1 MSQPCNLPQSEPS
14 EESAWR
20 AWGIGQ
26 PDSWGKDKDVD
37 PAESM
42 NTISHASH
50 RTAAI
55 LNTAPEARG
64 WRDTPRLPRFSE
76 MSLSVALSITL
87 ALLLGMGP
95 LNVLAQTGPS
105 ALSATAASPQ
115 DPEAA
120 GSLAGQVADASGA
133 LIPGARVRFRATGKQ
148 RDRDTLANEEGSFA
162 VRGVAAG
169 EYTLLVTAPGF
180 TDFRSLPFTL
190 RAGEDRRL
198 DPVTLAIPANHA
210 DAYVTLSRREI
221 AGAELHAAEQQR
233 IVGFPDFYTSF
244 VWNAAPM
251 DARQKLSLGLHA
263 TTDRMA
269 FVTAGIVASGEQI
282 KNTFPEF
289 GGGAAGFGKRYGAA
303 YADGFT
309 GKIIGA
315 ALLPALFR
323 QDPRYFYMGTNG
335 TVKQRVRHAVLS
347 AFLARGDNGRTELN
361 YSHILGNASAGAL
374 STLYHPAADSAGKL
388 ALDNA
393 LLGTLGEAGV
403 NVVRE
408 LFLKRFVRGGDV
420 DANGMP

>member
-1 MSQPCNLPQSEPS
+1 MQ
-14 EESAWR
+14 
-20 AWGIGQ
+20 
-26 PDSWGKDKDVD
+26 DKLR
-37 PAESM
+37 
-42 NTISHASH
+42 I
-50 RTAAI
+50 
-55 LNTAPEARG
+55 
-64 WRDTPRLPRFSE
+64 RFSF
-76 MSLSVALSITL
+76 SKAAPAIFLAGALAFVVGVAPTCL
-87 ALLLGMGP
+87 
-95 LNVLAQTGPS
+95 LAQTGPS
-105 ALSATAASPQ
+105 ATPTEALPQ
-115 DPEAA
+115 DPGAA
-120 GSLAGQVADASGA
+120 GSLAGEVMDPSGA
-133 LIPGARVRFRATGKQ
+133 LIPGAKVLLRVPGRH
-148 RDRDTLANEEGSFA
+148 RDRETLSDNEGGFA
-162 VRGVAAG
+162 VGGLAAG
-169 EYTLLVTAPGF
+169 EYSFVVTAPGF
-180 TDFRSLPFTL
+180 SDFASLPFTL
-190 RAGEDRRL
+190 HAGEERRL
-198 DPVTLAIPANHA
+198 EPVTLAIPANHA
-210 DAYVTLSRREI
+210 DAYVTMNRKEI

-244 VWNAAPM
+244 VWNAAPL
-251 DARQKLSLGLHA
+251 DAQQKLSLGLRA

-269 FVTAGIVASGEQI
+269 FVTAGLVASGEQI

-309 GKIIGA
+309 GKFIGA

-323 QDPRYFYMGTNG
+323 QDPRYFYMGSNG
-335 TVKQRVRHAVLS
+335 TVKQRVRHAVAS

-361 YSHILGNASAGAL
+361 YSHLLGNASAGAL